1 MQDQLAGLDATE
13 HHSRNMDGAVVPEP
27 SLRVGR
33 DKVEALEAEMAAMP
47 QVQFLTDHHLFAGC
61 YYRSILVPAGC
72 ALTGAVHLHANI
84 LCLVRGKAYI
94 LNGPEPQLVEAPW
107 CGVGPAG
114 TKRVGLAIEDCVFL
128 SALATPHTEVAKIEQ
143 ENVVATYKE
152 YDERKQH
159 ELCCDVDSDRRDRD
173 GGQRPVRPHPG
184 QGQHKGSAGTDQ
196 AEQGQAGGT

>member
-1 MQDQLAGLDATE
+1 MQDRITELDATQ
-13 HHSRNMDGAVVPEP
+13 HYADHLDWPVVHEP
-27 SLRVGR
+27 SLRVER
-33 DKVEALEAEMAAMP
+33 DRVEALEAEMAAMP
-47 QVQFLTDHHLFAGC
+47 QVQLLTDHHLFAGC

-72 ALTGAVHLHANI
+72 ALTGAVHLHDNI
-84 LCLVRGKAYI
+84 LCLVRGRAYI

-152 YDERKQH
+152 YDERKSH
-159 ELCCDVDSDRRDRD
+159 ELRYNVGGDSRCRD
-173 GGQRPVRPHPG
+173 GWQRTI
-184 QGQHKGSAGTDQ
+184 GQHSGKGQPQDSGGTDQ
-196 AEQGQAGGT
+196 AE